1 MNCHNAELLL
11 QAVQLCGIDTVAHLN
26 SYDQLGKT
34 IAVLGNGFNHI
45 FPEENIGLYQKIL
58 DNDGL
63 IVSEYSPDTKCQS
76 QYFLERNRIVSGL
89 SLGIL
94 VIEAVHRSGTSVTAK
109 LAISQ
114 NRKVFTLPHEIWTS
128 HGTGTNRLL
137 KSGAILVTET
147 DDILQELKPLK
158 KFRKKLKSI
167 ERLNLEGLDAN
178 CEIFSNCAPHVT
190 YNNLDSLVKN
200 FANNLDV
207 KNKDN
212 DSLNILKRKKLKN
225 PSFKYI
231 YDLISTEPISINE
244 ICKITSKSVS
254 EISNVLF
261 SLELDGYIKKVAGGY
276 ICILNN

>member
-1 MNCHNAELLL
+1 M
-11 QAVQLCGIDTVAHLN
+11 
-26 SYDQLGKT
+26 
-34 IAVLGNGFNHI
+34 
-45 FPEENIGLYQKIL
+45 YQKIL

-114 NRKVFTLPHEIWTS
+114 NRKVFTLPHEIWSS

-147 DDILQELKPLK
+147 DDILQELEPLE

-167 ERLNLEGLDAN
+167 QKVNLECLDTN
-178 CEIFSNCAPHVT
+178 CEIFSNCSPHIT
-190 YNNLDSLVKN
+190 YNNWNALNKN
-200 FANNLDV
+200 FIDIIS
-207 KNKDN
+207 K
-212 DSLNILKRKKLKN
+212 SLNIKDKNNDNLEILKKKELKN
-225 PSFKYI
+225 IDFKFV

-244 ICKITSKSVS
+244 LCKSTSKSIS
-254 EISNVLF
+254 EISSILF

-276 ICILNN
+276 VCILNN